1 MKRILRK
8 STALLLTVCM
18 IFTMFPLTALA
29 APGDSGTRVAPDEVA
44 GGING
49 YMAGLKADA
58 DTRDGYK
65 TAFDVQASSD
75 GAVEISS
82 KWRSAKLNGKIWAD
96 KSVKVGEDGKTFD
109 VTLSALGQ
117 TFANTTVTRD
127 TVAFDVMFVV
137 DRSTSMGFDIN
148 TTGDSWDY
156 PDDPDNSRMAATV
169 NALNAAADVLLAEGS
184 QNRIGVV
191 AFAGS
196 VGDNIIPL
204 GTYEKEANATFFS
217 HRTSGIWSQRSSGFS
232 FNSKT
237 TSKDISLDGSTNP
250 QEGILEAARLLNN
263 ATLSESGVKRIPVII
278 LLTDGEPNQFTKQY
292 TGSSTGSADATGI
305 SGNQEDY
312 YYTICSAAYQK
323 DVIQQQYRDKQK
335 KNDIEAKFYTI
346 GLGINSTGQAALM
359 LNPSLGTGATGASAL
374 LEDIQN
380 NSPSKMGFSAY
391 EYADGSWTGTIS
403 NDALEDIFDSI
414 IGEITSITGGESVG
428 ESTGGRNKM
437 TFFETLGDQVRLNGE
452 FTLEVP
458 TYTTEDG
465 EMKAGPTR
473 TYTLEAFTSADGGQ
487 GTELTGP
494 EAQKWV
500 EEGNTLYLR
509 PTGVSVDGGS
519 AGNLDSNNSY
529 DKAALEELSVTV
541 RQLQSGKRQLQAA
554 IPPGLMAYNVLNE
567 KTTEDQQTTHSYYE
581 SDPVRFHY
589 SAALMDSADAG
600 TYLIGEPSQSYLH
613 FNPSSVQNDGGDYVM
628 PYYWESFKDNGGVGD
643 TVNKDGDK
651 VAGSSD
657 YVTTTA
663 WNQGGNNDVR
673 IYLGNNGQY
682 TLSGKSLTF
691 HLFWKD
697 DDNVDN
703 QRFENMRVQL
713 YQEFTDQDLSAEPVQ
728 PPTDAKPYFTQENG
742 NLVDGKEGIPMGI
755 SNVPENDSDLWE
767 QLFSDLPVYSENGEN
782 IRYWL
787 QFLPWDGQE
796 ADSDRGYKVGINRG
810 NDGHE
815 NGILISEGDS
825 YWFCFGVDQGLKSDA
840 ELDVQFER
848 ERDTVTYTI
857 QKIWDSSSVETNSI
871 PDSVQFQ
878 LYANG
883 QPVDEQGNAVTSGD
897 RFITVEKSEGWSKI
911 LTLPK
916 NSAGGQPISYTPV
929 ETGDAAK
936 NFTALTD
943 YQTIR
948 DDQENITGYK
958 ATVTN
963 YSSVEETALTAVKV
977 WDDGDDQDGNRP
989 ENVSF
994 ELKAMIG
1001 AEEATPDQYEQL
1013 LDGQNQEITVSE
1025 ADDWRCTW
1033 SHLPKAIDGSSV
1045 TYSAA
1050 ESGVPVG
1057 YTSETSTDIEGYVF
1071 VTNTYTPE
1079 VVNLTIKKDWVDK
1092 DDQDGIRPESGIS
1105 GMLYKKAGEAGEIT
1119 AVRSFATQKA
1129 GDADSVTIENLPR
1142 YENGKLITYYVS
1154 EDAVKGYNVS
1164 VEGVE
1169 GKQLENGV
1177 TVYPVKMSD
1186 DGESGSIT
1194 LENSHTPATINY
1206 TVKFKWDDYENQD
1219 NARPESFQVRLA
1231 DSQNDQKEYF
1241 IELELNSDGDI
1252 IRADWAP
1259 ESSLPEGVS
1268 VAWEG
1273 GALVIKGLPQ
1283 YADGVQLDY
1292 GVRVVEDTID
1302 PYTAVMTDYTVYSNS
1317 FTLSYEAK
1325 PISLSFT
1332 KVWED
1337 DGHSDARPETS
1348 SYSRYLT
1355 LERSAA
1361 DGDPEIV
1368 YTRFQIV
1375 EEGNAYTVTYSN
1387 LDKYDQNGNLYV
1399 YTVTESN
1406 VPNYKADKT
1415 TLTLTGDSASEDK
1428 TIKNTFEQE
1437 VYEEITVTKVWN
1449 DADGKNN
1456 RPQVP
1461 NLAEGDADPLNVRLY
1476 KTNGDQSSPEEGI
1489 KAASIDRDPDNEN
1502 QWIYTWTNVPK
1513 RDADGSVIAYTAYEN
1528 EIPDAY
1534 VQYEERDSERYADI
1548 GLNGIARSEIVNT
1561 LEGTSIATGSLTIE
1575 KKWFGD
1581 GDYKDTSRPENVS
1594 FTIFGVVDN
1603 AENADT
1609 FYTVTIEKPDDNADI
1624 WSVTK
1629 EGLPL
1634 TKDGKQVKYYVVE
1647 NGTASDYK
1655 AVYSHTSDNAVSL
1668 NQDKAVTVTVTNTY
1682 TPNINI
1688 LSYDANGGIGDVP
1701 GIVRVEPANPETTVA
1716 GEPLPKYAGAIF
1728 AGWST
1733 ETTGM
1738 ITSEDQLN
1746 AVKLYGP
1753 DTANKTIT
1761 VDKNITLYAVWLQD
1775 ANGNGTPDYEETSAT
1790 VTLIWEDAQNQDG
1803 IRPASVDVTLNG
1815 SDGTSYEKTLDLTVD
1830 SGVLMGKD
1838 DHNCT
1843 TWSYTWNGL
1852 PMKTEDGKP
1861 ITYTV
1866 SEDSVTLNVNQR
1878 DGESGY
1884 IIRSSGTEAP
1894 DGTVSVTD
1902 GTAEI
1907 TNTHIPETVSYSIE
1921 KVWNHEELTGNNGT
1935 VPTDSTA
1942 VVEVWGNGEKVK
1954 DATVVTLNQT
1964 DSTAHTWNG
1973 LPKYEGGQPVT
1984 YHAVETEVNGDAAEH
1999 YSVTYDWTTDSSKTT
2014 ITNTYKDTRDITL
2027 IYEWNDDNDSAGIR
2041 PERIGIQLYD
2051 EDGNEIQGLQ
2061 IVQADANGIWSCSW
2075 TGLDTDKTYT
2085 AKVRSIDGSS
2095 IEGDITE
2102 DTGLNADYDFGVM
2115 TIGANDSV
2123 IIMDSTLDATAE
2135 VNVEKI
2141 WVDGGFGNRPDSITV
2156 QLYRDGTAE
2165 AVAELRGDDDTWAH
2179 TFDNLP
2185 VYKSDK
2191 SGEESEYTVKEMNVP
2206 AGYTAMIDRHTGGYT
2221 ITNTLDGLDPQKGPK
2236 VTYVFNAPDMDN
2248 RQVSIAAG
2256 SKAEDLD
2263 PETIYAE
2270 NRWYEEHT
2278 FAGWYE
2284 DITLNTEYDFGR
2296 EVVDDIT
2303 LYAKWTT
2310 TGDETPDVDDHTITF
2325 IYKNASAT
2333 KTDEKKTPIE
2343 GGEEGKITVACKSD
2357 FSFIA
2362 SAVSGYILGTPSLDD
2377 ENSAKL
2383 IANGNGKF
2391 TLENITG
2398 NITVTIEA
2406 TKQSSG
2412 GGGGG
2417 GGTVTPPKPALEKGD
2432 HYAYI
2437 IGYQDGTIRAN
2448 GKITRAEVATIF
2460 FRLLTDES
2468 RDEFWSETN
2477 EYSDVSG
2484 DQWFNNAIS
2493 TLANAGILT
2502 GYPDG
2507 TFRPNA
2513 NITRAELAVI
2523 AAKFDD
2529 LTSGTSKLTDIEGHW
2544 AEDYIN
2550 SAYNKGWVSGYP
2562 DGSYMPDNAI
2572 TRAEVVT
2579 LVNRVLE
2586 RAVDVEGMLDDM
2598 VTWSDNLPSDWYY
2611 EAIQEATN
2619 SHDYERPE
2627 TEEFEEWT
2635 KIEEPRDWSEL
2646 EG

>member
-1 MKRILRK
+1 M
-8 STALLLTVCM
+8 
-18 IFTMFPLTALA
+18 
-29 APGDSGTRVAPDEVA
+29 
-44 GGING
+44 
-49 YMAGLKADA
+49 
-58 DTRDGYK
+58 
-65 TAFDVQASSD
+65 
-75 GAVEISS
+75 
-82 KWRSAKLNGKIWAD
+82 
-96 KSVKVGEDGKTFD
+96 
-109 VTLSALGQ
+109 
-117 TFANTTVTRD
+117 
-127 TVAFDVMFVV
+127 
-137 DRSTSMGFDIN
+137 
-148 TTGDSWDY
+148 
-156 PDDPDNSRMAATV
+156 
-169 NALNAAADVLLAEGS
+169 
-184 QNRIGVV
+184 
-191 AFAGS
+191 
-196 VGDNIIPL
+196 
-204 GTYEKEANATFFS
+204 
-217 HRTSGIWSQRSSGFS
+217 
-232 FNSKT
+232 
-237 TSKDISLDGSTNP
+237 
-250 QEGILEAARLLNN
+250 
-263 ATLSESGVKRIPVII
+263 
-278 LLTDGEPNQFTKQY
+278 
-292 TGSSTGSADATGI
+292 
-305 SGNQEDY
+305 
-312 YYTICSAAYQK
+312 
-323 DVIQQQYRDKQK
+323 
-335 KNDIEAKFYTI
+335 
-346 GLGINSTGQAALM
+346 
-359 LNPSLGTGATGASAL
+359 
-374 LEDIQN
+374 
-380 NSPSKMGFSAY
+380 
-391 EYADGSWTGTIS
+391 
-403 NDALEDIFDSI
+403 
-414 IGEITSITGGESVG
+414 
-428 ESTGGRNKM
+428 
-437 TFFETLGDQVRLNGE
+437 
-452 FTLEVP
+452 
-458 TYTTEDG
+458 
-465 EMKAGPTR
+465 
-473 TYTLEAFTSADGGQ
+473 
-487 GTELTGP
+487 
-494 EAQKWV
+494 
-500 EEGNTLYLR
+500 
-509 PTGVSVDGGS
+509 
-519 AGNLDSNNSY
+519 
-529 DKAALEELSVTV
+529 
-541 RQLQSGKRQLQAA
+541 
-554 IPPGLMAYNVLNE
+554 
-567 KTTEDQQTTHSYYE
+567 
-581 SDPVRFHY
+581 
-589 SAALMDSADAG
+589 
-600 TYLIGEPSQSYLH
+600 
-613 FNPSSVQNDGGDYVM
+613 
-628 PYYWESFKDNGGVGD
+628 
-643 TVNKDGDK
+643 
-651 VAGSSD
+651 
-657 YVTTTA
+657 
-663 WNQGGNNDVR
+663 
-673 IYLGNNGQY
+673 
-682 TLSGKSLTF
+682 
-691 HLFWKD
+691 
-697 DDNVDN
+697 
-703 QRFENMRVQL
+703 
-713 YQEFTDQDLSAEPVQ
+713 
-728 PPTDAKPYFTQENG
+728 
-742 NLVDGKEGIPMGI
+742 
-755 SNVPENDSDLWE
+755 
-767 QLFSDLPVYSENGEN
+767 
-782 IRYWL
+782 
-787 QFLPWDGQE
+787 
-796 ADSDRGYKVGINRG
+796 
-810 NDGHE
+810 
-815 NGILISEGDS
+815 
-825 YWFCFGVDQGLKSDA
+825 
-840 ELDVQFER
+840 
-848 ERDTVTYTI
+848 
-857 QKIWDSSSVETNSI
+857 
-871 PDSVQFQ
+871 
-878 LYANG
+878 
-883 QPVDEQGNAVTSGD
+883 
-897 RFITVEKSEGWSKI
+897 
-911 LTLPK
+911 
-916 NSAGGQPISYTPV
+916 
-929 ETGDAAK
+929 
-936 NFTALTD
+936 
-943 YQTIR
+943 
-948 DDQENITGYK
+948 
-958 ATVTN
+958 
-963 YSSVEETALTAVKV
+963 
-977 WDDGDDQDGNRP
+977 
-989 ENVSF
+989 
-994 ELKAMIG
+994 
-1001 AEEATPDQYEQL
+1001 
-1013 LDGQNQEITVSE
+1013 
-1025 ADDWRCTW
+1025 
-1033 SHLPKAIDGSSV
+1033 
-1045 TYSAA
+1045 
-1050 ESGVPVG
+1050 
-1057 YTSETSTDIEGYVF
+1057 F